1 MVAEQ
6 GLAQVALALSA
17 ALIGIG
23 AYGMTASRNLVRQLI
38 SAEVLFNGIL
48 LAVLV
53 ILAPLGAYASAI
65 AILLVTIVTGE
76 IVVAMA
82 VMAGLY
88 RRVRSFDSESI
99 EEEGV

>member
-1 MVAEQ
+1 MLPEQ
-6 GLAQVALALSA
+6 GLAQVVLGLSA
-17 ALIGIG
+17 LLVAAGG
-23 AYGMTASRNLVRQLI
+23 YGMAVSRNLIRQLI

-53 ILAPLGAYASAI
+53 ILSGNGLLANVVAL
-65 AILLVTIVTGE
+65 ILITVVTGE

-82 VMAGLY
+82 IVAALY
-88 RRVRSFDSESI
+88 RRVRSFESDVL